1 MRIYQGVDIV
11 EISKFKNV
19 CINNK
24 DFVSDI
30 FSEKEI
36 EYCLSKR
43 NPYIHLAGRFAAKE
57 ASLKALGTGLSATG
71 IDKALREIEVVS
83 ESSGKPRLS
92 FSGWTNNI
100 SNKRGISHLTVSISH
115 TDNYAVAMVILT
127 GQDTV

>member
-1 MRIYQGVDIV
+1 MRIFQGVDIV
-11 EISKFKNV
+11 EISKLKQVILKNE
-19 CINNK
+19 

-57 ASLKALGTGLSATG
+57 ASLKALGIGMSGTG
-71 IDKALREIEVVS
+71 IDKAFKEIEVVTGP
-83 ESSGKPRLS
+83 SGKPELY
-92 FSGWTNNI
+92 FSGWTENI
-100 SNKRGISHLTVSISH
+100 SKKKSINQLTVSISH
-115 TDNYAVAMVILT
+115 SENYAIATVILT